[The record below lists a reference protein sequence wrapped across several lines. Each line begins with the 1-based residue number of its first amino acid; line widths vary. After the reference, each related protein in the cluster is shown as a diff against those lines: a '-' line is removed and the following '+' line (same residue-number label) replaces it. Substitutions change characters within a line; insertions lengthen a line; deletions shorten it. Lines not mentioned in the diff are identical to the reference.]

1 MTDDC
6 ESYVHTD
13 DEGAYT
19 AEESEPYLKSEE
31 EVYAR
36 AQAEFADLLQPQH
49 SKVSHC
55 SKLPHNQCTFSFTF
69 TEWSFNNK
77 YS

>member
-19 AEESEPYLKSEE
+19 AEESESYLKSEE

-36 AQAEFADLLQPQH
+36 AQAEFAELLQPQH
-49 SKVSHC
+49 SKVSHW
-55 SKLPHNQCTFSFTF
+55 SKLLHNQCTFSFTF
-69 TEWSFNNK
+69 LGMVP
-77 YS
+77 